1 VLVEDSDE
9 GNSGVADQ
17 QAFLVVARQVALVDR
32 EAANEPG

>member
-9 GNSGVADQ
+9 GNSEGADQ

-32 EAANEPG
+32 EDGNEPG